1 MSPPYATLSFPVW
14 MAVATS
20 CVELPPIPARSV
32 TDEPADQEPE
42 QSDGGPGE
50 PLRLGAWNLRKY
62 GFETQKDEAAIAAIV
77 KAHFDLIALLEVVAT
92 PGERALSDLAR
103 LLGPEFA
110 LAGTSAARPS
120 PSSVHSEHYVVAYRP
135 ARIAPCAELGSL
147 TFFADGAGS
156 DGSASRGLFLRE
168 PAFACFRAVEARGP
182 AREQSI
188 DAARAAAREQSIDP
202 ARGAAREQDIGRARG
217 FDFLLAAYHAE
228 WGEGDARGI
237 AAEVQHIDGVFAAMQ
252 RALPGEQALY
262 MIGDFNL
269 GSAELA
275 PLTAARD
282 RTAGSGSTLDARGE
296 ISGNLYDH
304 LLALGAGANAALVG
318 DARVL
323 DVRGEAFDPG
333 TFRDRV
339 SDHLPI
345 LAQLR
350 LSEDDD

>member
-14 MAVATS
+14 MAVTAS
-20 CVELPPIPARSV
+20 CVELPPIPARP
-32 TDEPADQEPE
+32 TTEEPAQKGPE
-42 QSDGGPGE
+42 GSDGGPDA

-62 GFETQKDEAAIAAIV
+62 GFEAQKDEAAIASIV

-103 LLGPEFA
+103 LLGPEFT
-110 LAGTSAARPS
+110 LATTSAARPS
-120 PSSVHSEHYVVAYRP
+120 PSSAHSEHYVIAYRHE
-135 ARIAPCAELGSL
+135 RVAPCAELGSL

-156 DGSASRGLFLRE
+156 DGSATRGLFLRE
-168 PAFACFRAVEARGP
+168 PAFACFRAVEARGS
-182 AREQSI
+182 AREQNI
-188 DAARAAAREQSIDP
+188 D
-202 ARGAAREQDIGRARG
+202 RARG

-237 AAEVQHIDGVFAAMQ
+237 AAEVRHIDSVFAAMQ
-252 RALPGEQALY
+252 RALPSERALY

-269 GSAELA
+269 GSAELT

-282 RTAGSGSTLDARGE
+282 RTAGPGSTLDAQGE
-296 ISGNLYDH
+296 ISAHLYDH
-304 LLALGAGANAALVG
+304 LLAFGGTANDALVD

-333 TFRDRV
+333 HFRDRV

>member
-1 MSPPYATLSFPVW
+1 MSPRYATLSFPVW

-20 CVELPPIPARSV
+20 CIELPPIPARSV
-32 TDEPADQEPE
+32 TEEPADAEP
-42 QSDGGPGE
+42 QQRDSGPGE

-62 GFETQKDEAAIAAIV
+62 GFEAQKDEATIAAII

-110 LAGTSAARPS
+110 LATTSAARPS
-120 PSSVHSEHYVVAYRP
+120 PSSVHSEHYVVAYRS
-135 ARIAPCAELGSL
+135 ARIAPCAEFGSL

-168 PAFACFRAVEARGP
+168 PAFACFRAVAGRGG
-182 AREQSI
+182 AREQEDI
-188 DAARAAAREQSIDP
+188 DTAREH
-202 ARGAAREQDIGRARG
+202 AMGRARG

-228 WGEGDARGI
+228 WGEGDPRDI

-282 RTAGSGSTLDARGE
+282 RTAGSGSTLDARSE
-296 ISGNLYDH
+296 ISPNLYDH
-304 LLALGAGANAALVG
+304 LLALGAGANAALVD
-318 DARVL
+318 DAHVL

-333 TFRDRV
+333 RFRDRI